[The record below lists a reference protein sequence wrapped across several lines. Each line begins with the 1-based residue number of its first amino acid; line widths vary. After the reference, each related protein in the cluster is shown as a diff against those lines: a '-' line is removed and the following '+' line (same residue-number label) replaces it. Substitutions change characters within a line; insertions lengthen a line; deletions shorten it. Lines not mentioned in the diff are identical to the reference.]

1 LIIYQGLKGGPGTAY
16 NFTTALKGSSLKDDV
31 ITITDGRLSGAA
43 SGACFGYAS
52 PEAALKG
59 PLCAVRD
66 GDVIAYDIEKRELN
80 VELSDAEIEKRI
92 QETEVQLSK
101 RKGYLGIYQKCVG
114 SILKGGVLRGD

>member
-1 LIIYQGLKGGPGTAY
+1 
-16 NFTTALKGSSLKDDV
+16 V

-66 GDVIAYDIEKRELN
+66 GDIISYDIEKRQLN
-80 VELSDAEIEKRI
+80 VELSAEELQKRI
-92 QETEVQLSK
+92 EETEIKLP
-101 RKGYLGIYQKCVG
+101 REKGYLGIYQKCVG
-114 SILKGGVLRGD
+114 SILKGGVLSGD